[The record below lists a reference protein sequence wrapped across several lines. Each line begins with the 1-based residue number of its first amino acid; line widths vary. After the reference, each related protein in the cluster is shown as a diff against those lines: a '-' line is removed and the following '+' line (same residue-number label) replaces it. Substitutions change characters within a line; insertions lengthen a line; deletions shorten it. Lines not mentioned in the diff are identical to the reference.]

1 MAPLY
6 DISCVFFNF
15 SDGNFADD
23 GRIPQDF
30 FKILGWSFVCHKKLI
45 IHMPYPSVLDF
56 LKIKLEKSNLTNWIF
71 SLFRTG
77 LLPPAQPGKINFE
90 IDFCRSKIQFLEL
103 DFSNLIFQKSST
115 DGQCVRLLK
124 IIVKLVE
131 RIHFLT
137 SPACF

>member
-1 MAPLY
+1 MNLINIKWTNYIEDEKVLTGEVEIEGAY
-6 DISCVFFNF
+6 GIHFVFFNF

-71 SLFRTG
+71 SLFWTG
-77 LLPPAQPGKINFE
+77 LLPPA
-90 IDFCRSKIQFLEL
+90 
-103 DFSNLIFQKSST
+103 
-115 DGQCVRLLK
+115 
-124 IIVKLVE
+124 
-131 RIHFLT
+131 
-137 SPACF
+137 

>member
-1 MAPLY
+1 MVEPKQRGRKCIHARRGLHIRYVFAVVITRQLSAISMAPLY

-30 FKILGWSFVCHKKLI
+30 FKILGWNFVCHKKLI

-71 SLFRTG
+71 SLFWTG
-77 LLPPAQPGKINFE
+77 LLPPA
-90 IDFCRSKIQFLEL
+90 
-103 DFSNLIFQKSST
+103 
-115 DGQCVRLLK
+115 
-124 IIVKLVE
+124 
-131 RIHFLT
+131 
-137 SPACF
+137 